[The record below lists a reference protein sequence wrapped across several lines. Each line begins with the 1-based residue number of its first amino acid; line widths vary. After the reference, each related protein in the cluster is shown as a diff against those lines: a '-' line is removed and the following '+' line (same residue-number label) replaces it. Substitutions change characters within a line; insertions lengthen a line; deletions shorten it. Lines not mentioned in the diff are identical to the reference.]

1 MPWGDGDMSGRCRLD
16 DLSIGV
22 FPLIGRSP
30 LNRARTGGSGGRR
43 GPPDEGGRDERGGR
57 D

>member
-22 FPLIGRSP
+22 FPLRGRSP